1 MNARVAEI
9 APGLVPPA
17 GVKDEDGA
25 GGFGP
30 GPRYRVPLMVGVS
43 EVMVDVVHVDRG
55 LNQRDADNEPR
66 RRTKGVFLCVCRHA
80 KVLMEKALLL
90 PEITSFLLL

>member
-30 GPRYRVPLMVGVS
+30 RPRYRVPLVVRVS

-55 LNQRDADNEPR
+55 LYQRDADDEPR
-66 RRTKGVFLCVCRHA
+66 RWAKGVLLGICRDA
-80 KVLMEKALLL
+80 KVLVQKALLF
-90 PEITSFLLL
+90 PVMK